1 MTYQNPQMARGARQ
15 LKAVAAVVALI
26 AAILTGLI
34 LALAPHEARPEALL
48 VCVGMLGIAI
58 FMWTYAARP
67 GLFTGDEGVFED
79 PLRTS
84 YSVPERTRLVSVD
97 TPAHGVAHRHP
108 MPVSE
113 HIYAWQG
120 VREVREGERIWTRE
134 YAATLL
140 RQAALIVGALLAF
153 SLTVAGVTLG
163 LGESVGA
170 VWFVAAAII
179 LPVGFAMSHGS
190 HVVDAGDYPTAPMQP
205 MPDMAWTRAARAG
218 QVEQVEHAPAA

>member
-15 LKAVAAVVALI
+15 LKIVAAVVSVV

-48 VCVGMLGIAI
+48 VCAGMFGIAT

-67 GLFTGDEGVFED
+67 GLFTGDDGVFED

-84 YSVPERTRLVSVD
+84 YSVPERSHLVSVD
-97 TPAHGVAHRHP
+97 APAAESAHRYSV
-108 MPVSE
+108 PVSE

-120 VREVREGERIWTRE
+120 VREVADGERIWTRE
-134 YAATLL
+134 YVVTVL
-140 RQAALIVGALLAF
+140 RQAGLVVGGLLAF

-190 HVVDAGDYPTAPMQP
+190 HVVDAGDYPTAPMRP
-205 MPDMAWTRAARAG
+205 MPDMGWTRSAHA
-218 QVEQVEHAPAA
+218 EQVEHAHAA

>member
-26 AAILTGLI
+26 AVTLTGLI

-48 VCVGMLGIAI
+48 VCAGMFGIAI
-58 FMWTYAARP
+58 FMWTYAVRP

-84 YSVPERTRLVSVD
+84 YNVPERPRLVSVD
-97 TPAHGVAHRHP
+97 EQWHDTARSRAI
-108 MPVSE
+108 PVSE

-120 VREVREGERIWTRE
+120 VREVPEGEKIWTRE
-134 YAATLL
+134 YVRTVAL
-140 RQAALIVGALLAF
+140 QAGLVIGGLLAF
-153 SLTVAGVTLG
+153 AFTVVGVTLG

-170 VWFVAAAII
+170 TWFVAAAII
-179 LPVGFAMSHGS
+179 LPVGFAMSHSSG
-190 HVVDAGDYPTAPMQP
+190 VVDAREYPTAPMQP
-205 MPDMAWTRAARAG
+205 LPDLAWTRAPHAAP
-218 QVEQVEHAPAA
+218 VEHADAA